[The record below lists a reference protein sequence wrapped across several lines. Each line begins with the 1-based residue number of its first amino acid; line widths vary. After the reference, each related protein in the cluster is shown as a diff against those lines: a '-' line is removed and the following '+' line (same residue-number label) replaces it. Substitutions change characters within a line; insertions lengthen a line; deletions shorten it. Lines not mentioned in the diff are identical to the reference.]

1 MNFLNFNIF
10 YFLNNI
16 KKDLSGTTCS
26 NCLTTLCKTCFGTL
40 TNCTSCDYTKNLW
53 LNGNTCTSLCPSGK
67 YKNNVTSTCTVCDSS
82 CLACNNSGFTGCT
95 SCSTGKYLY

>member
-40 TNCTSCDYTKNLW
+40 TNCTSCDYTKNL
-53 LNGNTCTSLCPSGK
+53 
-67 YKNNVTSTCTVCDSS
+67 
-82 CLACNNSGFTGCT
+82 
-95 SCSTGKYLY
+95 